1 MSEIT
6 PDHVWKMM
14 DDIGICMLVT
24 WDGERQR
31 ARPMAA
37 MPRHEEHAIYF
48 LTDVHSIKDDQIERF
63 PIVTVTFADKS
74 ANDYVVV
81 TGEAEASNDR
91 AKIKDLWSPM
101 AKAWW
106 DSPDD
111 PDIRL
116 IVLRP
121 DDAEAWDSPGGVVA
135 KVKMLTAAMSDG
147 TPDMGDNAKVQM

>member
-6 PDHVWKMM
+6 HDHVWKMM

-37 MPRHEEHAIYF
+37 MPRQEEHAIYF
-48 LTDVHSIKDDQIERF
+48 LTDAHSVKDNQIDRF
-63 PIVTVTFADKS
+63 PKITATFTDKS
-74 ANDYVVV
+74 DNDYVVV
-81 TGEAEASNDR
+81 TGEAEVSNDR

-106 DSPDD
+106 DSADD

-121 DDAEAWDSPGGVVA
+121 EEAEAWDSPGGVVA
-135 KVKMLTAAMSDG
+135 TVKMLTAAMTDHA
-147 TPDMGDNAKVQM
+147 PDMGDNAKLDL